1 MSTSLNNANYADS
14 EDNSIGEQ
22 NINIICVDRLN
33 RNTVGVDK
41 AEDRIGQ
48 YGIVSNISI
57 IGFLEFIKEA
67 RYGG

>member
-1 MSTSLNNANYADS
+1 MSKALNNANYADS

>member
-1 MSTSLNNANYADS
+1 MSTALNNANYADS
-14 EDNSIGEQ
+14 EDKSIGEQ

-67 RYGG
+67 QYDG

>member
-1 MSTSLNNANYADS
+1 MSKALNNANYADS

-22 NINIICVDRLN
+22 NINIICMDRLN

-41 AEDRIGQ
+41 AKDRIKQ

-57 IGFLEFIKEA
+57 IGFLEFTKEA
-67 RYGG
+67 QYDG

>member
-1 MSTSLNNANYADS
+1 MSTALNNANYADS

>member
-1 MSTSLNNANYADS
+1 MSTALNNANYADS

-67 RYGG
+67 QYGG

>member
-1 MSTSLNNANYADS
+1 MSKALNNANYADS

-41 AEDRIGQ
+41 SEDRIGQ

>member
-1 MSTSLNNANYADS
+1 MSIVLNNANYADS

-22 NINIICVDRLN
+22 NINIIRVDRLN

-57 IGFLEFIKEA
+57 IGFLEFTKEA
-67 RYGG
+67 QHDG